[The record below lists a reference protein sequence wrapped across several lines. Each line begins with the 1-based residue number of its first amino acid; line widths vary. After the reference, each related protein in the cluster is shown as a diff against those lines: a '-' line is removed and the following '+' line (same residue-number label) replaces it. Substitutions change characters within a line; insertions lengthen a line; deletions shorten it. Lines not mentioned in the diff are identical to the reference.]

1 MTDAQKLKLIADLIE
16 ADANR
21 QTQYEANPE
30 FNPAD
35 DGNFNDAYS
44 YGYEDGETH
53 MARSILSIIKGLT

>member
-1 MTDAQKLKLIADLIE
+1 MTDAEKLAAILKLIE
-16 ADANR
+16 NDANR
-21 QTQYEANPE
+21 LTRYEANPE

-53 MARSILSIIKGLT
+53 TARAVLDIIKSS